1 MIRRGFW
8 IYITV
13 AVAWLGFIAWQGV
26 EHRRVREAARQALMS
41 RARDITSTLGLVIR
55 SQRRGGG
62 IISQERLESALAGLI
77 KPGELNSIALLNAQ
91 NKVVVDAGVPLE
103 ESTVRVPSGVT
114 WTRDTMMLANLMD
127 LGTNAFPAVDGPR
140 RAIVVQFGPP
150 PGAGGSNA
158 PPPPDRMRPPRG
170 TNTADNVEGSPPPG
184 GRSRGRPNFGRP
196 PWMSEDEY
204 QALIAKQGLH
214 SFIIV
219 MSTRA
224 IQNAV
229 RQDLWIRFIIALLA
243 TAAVGGSMVAW
254 RNRERTA
261 DLEVRLVKASEMNS
275 HLKQMNLAAA
285 GLAHET
291 RNPLNIIRGLAQ
303 IISRQAEA
311 PPEVRDKSRAI
322 LEETDRV
329 TAQLN
334 EFINYSRPREVR
346 RSPVAINHVVN
357 DVARALTHDAEE
369 KRIQLKMPA
378 DQLVIEADEQ
388 LLRQALFN
396 LLLNAIQAV
405 EEGGEIQVIAGKLN
419 PSEAF
424 LEVRD
429 TGPGVPSANRAEIFK
444 PYFTT
449 NTEGTGL
456 GLAVVRQIVLA
467 HGWEIECLANEPRGA
482 VFRVSRLRLAPA

>member
-8 IYITV
+8 IYTTV
-13 AVAWLGFIAWQGV
+13 AVAWLAFIGWQGM
-26 EHRRVREAARQALMS
+26 EHQRVREAARQALMS

-62 IISQERLESALAGLI
+62 IISQERLESALAALI
-77 KPGELNSIALLNAQ
+77 KPGELNSIALLNAE
-91 NKVVVDAGVPLE
+91 NKVVVDAGVPLDE
-103 ESTVRVPSGVT
+103 DAVHVPSGVT

-127 LGTNAFPAVDGPR
+127 LGTNAFPEMDGPR
-140 RAIVVQFGPP
+140 RAIVVQFPPP
-150 PGAGGSNA
+150 PGTGGSNA
-158 PPPPDRMRPPRG
+158 PPPPERMRPPRG
-170 TNTADNVEGSPPPG
+170 TNSSENLDGFSP
-184 GRSRGRPNFGRP
+184 GRERRGRPNFGRP
-196 PWMSEDEY
+196 PWMSETEY

-219 MSTRA
+219 MSTQA
-224 IQNAV
+224 IQNAA
-229 RQDLWIRFIIALLA
+229 RQDLWIRFIIAILA
-243 TAAVGGSMVAW
+243 TAAVGGAVMAW

-303 IISRQAEA
+303 IISRQSDG
-311 PPEVRDKSRAI
+311 PPEVREKSRAI

-346 RSPVAINHVVN
+346 RSPVAVNHVVS
-357 DVARALTHDAEE
+357 DVARALTYDAEE
-369 KRIQLKMPA
+369 KRIQIKVPS
-378 DQLVIEADEQ
+378 DDLVIEADEQ
-388 LLRQALFN
+388 LLRQTLFN

-405 EEGGEIQVIAGKLN
+405 EDGGEIAVVAQKLS
-419 PSEAF
+419 PTEAL

-429 TGPGVPSANRAEIFK
+429 TGPGVPAERRTEIFK

-449 NTEGTGL
+449 HTEGTGL

-467 HGWEIECLANEPRGA
+467 HGWEIECLANEPKGA
-482 VFRVSRLRLAPA
+482 VFRISRLRPASV